1 MRPPRVT
8 EDLFVRDALVLVL
21 VALISATA
29 AVRLG
34 IRELPFQV
42 MFVIVCGSL
51 AARRLMAH
59 RQHVQPVAIAH
70 DVPSAMTML
79 AALSATALWLASDH
93 PTHSLAM
100 TTIVL
105 PSSARWCGFALG
117 LAFVAEPAFRPAAL
131 RRTSVEDSTALL
143 PLLLLSA
150 NWGVA
155 LLACVSVPLA
165 LVAGP
170 GWMSRR

>member
-8 EDLFVRDALVLVL
+8 EGPFVRDALVLVL

-29 AVRLG
+29 SVRLG

-51 AARRLMAH
+51 AARRLMA
-59 RQHVQPVAIAH
+59 RQHVQPVAIRH
-70 DVPSAMTML
+70 DVRSAVTIL
-79 AALSATALWLASDH
+79 AALSATALWLASDR
-93 PTHSLAM
+93 PTHALAM
-100 TTIVL
+100 TAMVL

-131 RRTSVEDSTALL
+131 RRTSVEDSKALL

-150 NWGVA
+150 NWGVG
-155 LLACVSVPLA
+155 LLACVSVPLP
-165 LVAGP
+165 LVV
-170 GWMSRR
+170 